1 MRPGLEEM
9 TEFTSEEYNRQIEE
23 LFDRHPSVQS
33 GGFSPKTYKSGIAS
47 MEEFGR
53 QLGEPWRSYRCVH
66 IAGTN
71 GKGSVASFLA
81 SALAA
86 AGFRTGLYTS
96 PHMIDFRERAKLLD
110 GGPLEMI
117 SREEVM
123 DFLNRTQ
130 GITAGLSFFEIT
142 TGMAL
147 DYFRK
152 RHAEW
157 AVIEVGLG
165 GRLDSTNIITP
176 EISVITSI
184 GLDHCALLGNTR
196 AKIAAEKAG
205 IFKRGVP
212 ALVWGHDKETDSV
225 FEKISGKVGAP
236 LYYADEIIPNLVPEE
251 LLSKM
256 DLQGEYQADNLRTCL
271 AALLLLQKRTGI
283 STGVNGQVL
292 SFSSEAEEPLL
303 SKASGANGP
312 IPSMERALSPA
323 LREALQHTASRT
335 GLHGRWERIMNKPE
349 VICDIAHNPPALR
362 RNFAALERSGKPLTI
377 VFGIMVDKDLDSIA
391 SLMPSRARY
400 ILCAPDTP
408 RAMKVENLY
417 AKLSNLRPELDL
429 QTAPSVKQAFRKA
442 VAEAGDD
449 GLVYIGGSNFVLAE
463 LFYEK

>member
-33 GGFSPKTYKSGIAS
+33 GGFSPKTYKSGIVS

-110 GGPLEMI
+110 GASLEMI

-225 FEKISGKVGAP
+225 FEKISGEVGAP
-236 LYYADEIIPNLVPEE
+236 LYYADEIIPNPVPEE

-283 STGVNGQVL
+283 STGVNG
-292 SFSSEAEEPLL
+292 
-303 SKASGANGP
+303 P
-312 IPSMERALSPA
+312 ISSMERALSPA

-335 GLHGRWERIMNKPE
+335 GLHGRWERIMDKPE

-377 VFGIMVDKDLDSIA
+377 VFGIMADKDLDSIA

-463 LFYEK
+463 LFHEK

>member
-110 GGPLEMI
+110 GASLEMI

-225 FEKISGKVGAP
+225 FEKISGEVGAP
-236 LYYADEIIPNLVPEE
+236 LYYADEIIPNPVPEE

-283 STGVNGQVL
+283 STGVNG
-292 SFSSEAEEPLL
+292 
-303 SKASGANGP
+303 P
-312 IPSMERALSPA
+312 ISSMERALSPA

-335 GLHGRWERIMNKPE
+335 GLHGRWERIMDKPE

-377 VFGIMVDKDLDSIA
+377 VFGIMADKDLDSIA

-429 QTAPSVKQAFRKA
+429 QTAPSVKQAFREA

-463 LFYEK
+463 LFHEK

>member
-33 GGFSPKTYKSGIAS
+33 GGFSPKTYKSGTAS

-86 AGFRTGLYTS
+86 AGVRTGLYTS

-110 GGPLEMI
+110 GASLEMI

-225 FEKISGKVGAP
+225 FEKISGEVGAP
-236 LYYADEIIPNLVPEE
+236 LYYADEIIPNPVPEE

-283 STGVNGQVL
+283 STGVNG
-292 SFSSEAEEPLL
+292 
-303 SKASGANGP
+303 P
-312 IPSMERALSPA
+312 ISSMERALSPA

-335 GLHGRWERIMNKPE
+335 GLHGRWERIMDKPE

-377 VFGIMVDKDLDSIA
+377 VFGIMADKDLDSIA

-429 QTAPSVKQAFRKA
+429 QTAPSVKQAFREA

-463 LFYEK
+463 LFHEK

>member
-86 AGFRTGLYTS
+86 AGVRTGLYTS

-110 GGPLEMI
+110 GASLEMI

-184 GLDHCALLGNTR
+184 GLDHCALLGDTR

-225 FEKISGKVGAP
+225 FEKISGEVGAP
-236 LYYADEIIPNLVPEE
+236 LYYADEIIPNPVPEE

-283 STGVNGQVL
+283 STGV
-292 SFSSEAEEPLL
+292 S
-303 SKASGANGP
+303 GP

-335 GLHGRWERIMNKPE
+335 GLHGRWERIMDKPE

-377 VFGIMVDKDLDSIA
+377 VFGIMADKDLDSIA

-429 QTAPSVKQAFRKA
+429 QTAPSVKQAFREA

-463 LFYEK
+463 LFHEK

>member
-86 AGFRTGLYTS
+86 AGVRTGLYTS

-110 GGPLEMI
+110 GASLEMI

-184 GLDHCALLGNTR
+184 GLDHCALLGDTR

-225 FEKISGKVGAP
+225 FEKISGEVGAP
-236 LYYADEIIPNLVPEE
+236 LYYADEIIPNPVPEE

-283 STGVNGQVL
+283 STGVNG
-292 SFSSEAEEPLL
+292 
-303 SKASGANGP
+303 P

-335 GLHGRWERIMNKPE
+335 GLHGRWERIMDKPE

-377 VFGIMVDKDLDSIA
+377 VFGIMADKDLDSIA

-429 QTAPSVKQAFRKA
+429 QTAPSVKQAFREA

-463 LFYEK
+463 LFHEK

>member
-86 AGFRTGLYTS
+86 AGVRTGLYTS

-110 GGPLEMI
+110 GASLEMI

-225 FEKISGKVGAP
+225 FEKISGEVGAP
-236 LYYADEIIPNLVPEE
+236 LYYADEIIPNPVPEE

-283 STGVNGQVL
+283 STGVNG
-292 SFSSEAEEPLL
+292 
-303 SKASGANGP
+303 P
-312 IPSMERALSPA
+312 ISSMERALSPA

-335 GLHGRWERIMNKPE
+335 GLHGRWERIMDKPE

-377 VFGIMVDKDLDSIA
+377 VFGIMADKDLDSIA

-429 QTAPSVKQAFRKA
+429 QTAPSVKQAFREA

-463 LFYEK
+463 LFHEK